1 MKTKIQYIC
10 LVFGKKEKYNKIA
23 MNKRIILLVLLLL
36 NVFFYSCS
44 TKKNVTDNVTDNV
57 TEENS
62 EEVLIPSNPSY
73 NDNGLNGEAVDI
85 EDLRKEHYERQT
97 KAVQKEMKKNEKIS
111 MKNTPVRKKK
121 FSCKYNSKKSPCGNV
136 DEVMINDG
144 VRDSR

>member
-44 TKKNVTDNVTDNV
+44 TKKNVTDNA
-57 TEENS
+57 TEESS
-62 EEVLIPSNPSY
+62 EELVSPSNDSY
-73 NDNGLNGEAVDI
+73 GDNGLNGEAVDI
-85 EDLRKEHYERQT
+85 EKLKKEHYNRQT

>member
-1 MKTKIQYIC
+1 
-10 LVFGKKEKYNKIA
+10 

-44 TKKNVTDNVTDNV
+44 TKKNVTDNA
-57 TEENS
+57 TEESS
-62 EEVLIPSNPSY
+62 EELVSPSNDSY
-73 NDNGLNGEAVDI
+73 GDNGLNGEAVDI
-85 EDLRKEHYERQT
+85 EKLKKEHYNRQT

>member
-1 MKTKIQYIC
+1 M
-10 LVFGKKEKYNKIA
+10 
-23 MNKRIILLVLLLL
+23 